1 MSNIIINP
9 DIHGRQFWVDSAKH
23 IDDVDKVIFLGD
35 YFDPYGFEEITVED
49 AIENF
54 KKILEF
60 KKSHINK
67 VVLLLGNHDLP
78 YIYDDYYRFSHWH
91 CRHSKKY
98 HNEIHQ
104 LFNDNIALF
113 SIAHVAD
120 DVLFTH
126 AGVES
131 GWLENVVK
139 FNSSDINEIC
149 NKLNTLTQDKDGLAS
164 LFCISSQRGGIDK
177 YASCV
182 WADVRDIWL
191 STNNNSDTKQNPTQN
206 IKQVFGHTMQAFYN
220 KDGIIEFGEPFE
232 FGNCKMVDCAKSFI
246 LNTDKFTIKSI

>member
-1 MSNIIINP
+1 M
-9 DIHGRQFWVDSAKH
+9 
-23 IDDVDKVIFLGD
+23 
-35 YFDPYGFEEITVED
+35 
-49 AIENF
+49 
-54 KKILEF
+54 
-60 KKSHINK
+60 
-67 VVLLLGNHDLP
+67 
-78 YIYDDYYRFSHWH
+78 
-91 CRHSKKY
+91 
-98 HNEIHQ
+98 
-104 LFNDNIALF
+104 FNDNIALF

-149 NKLNTLTQDKDGLAS
+149 DKLNTLTQNKDGLDS

-246 LNTDKFTIKSI
+246 LNTDNFTIKSI